1 MLVLK
6 AYYHLQLIIKQ
17 KAQTYLILKH
27 IKIILLAVVKKYE
40 KLCWCVDEKY
50 RKPYT
55 SYFGKDPILSTILL
69 LTWCMRVFIIVEY

>member
-40 KLCWCVDEKY
+40 KLC
-50 RKPYT
+50 
-55 SYFGKDPILSTILL
+55 
-69 LTWCMRVFIIVEY
+69 